1 MSVLIAEQI
10 EKSWGDRHVLR
21 GCTLRIADRDRVALV
36 GGNGSGK
43 STLLGVLAG
52 LHEADVGE
60 VKLRGSVAV
69 LHQRPVLHG
78 ETVADA
84 AAAAVAWHATLLQDY
99 EAALTQG
106 DTGLASELQDQLDHR
121 GWTVDHQVS
130 AVLDKVGAPPAEAKL
145 ASLSGGERRR
155 VALATVLLRQPD
167 LLLLDEPTNHLDADA
182 VEWLQAFLI
191 GYRGAVLLV
200 THDRYLL
207 EAVAER
213 IIEVDEGLCQ
223 GYEGSYADYL
233 IQRAERRARMS
244 VQRDRHLRMIAQEA
258 AWASRSPSARSTKQK
273 ARLQRLD
280 SLRENIPQVTE
291 RTFNFNF
298 TSGIHAG
305 TTLLQVHDV
314 TKRFGDRTLFDKVS
328 FEVRPKERLAI
339 LGANGTGKS
348 TLLKLIQRIYEPD
361 NGKIEKYGRATIGVL
376 DQGRTGL
383 DENDTV
389 LDAAGDGKRII
400 TIGDQ
405 DVAVQ
410 TFLGLF
416 AFPRQMFEQKVAS
429 LSGGERARLLL
440 AKLMLRGHQILLL
453 DEPTN
458 DLDLLTLRVL
468 EEALLGFDGAVVIV
482 SHDRA
487 FVDRVATAVLS
498 FDEDGQVVQYASRV
512 QANAA
517 RDRARKLRAE
527 AAPKP
532 APKPKPKAK
541 QASNRLSFK
550 ERNEL
555 EGLPALLEQKEA
567 SQSEMEAVLAD
578 PATYKERAA
587 EVPELTASL
596 DALVLEIEGLYERWE
611 SLEERA

>member
-21 GCTLRIADRDRVALV
+21 GCNIRVSQRDRAALV
-36 GGNGSGK
+36 GNNGSGK
-43 STLLGVLAG
+43 STLLKILAG
-52 LHEADVGE
+52 IHEPDTGE
-60 VKLRGSVAV
+60 VKLRGTIAV
-69 LHQRPVLHG
+69 LHQRPELSG

-84 AAAAVAWHATLLQDY
+84 AAASVAWHATLLHDY
-99 EAALTQG
+99 EAALVDG
-106 DTGLASELQDQLDHR
+106 NNNLAADLQDQLDHR
-121 GWTVDHQVS
+121 GWTVEHQVS
-130 AVLDKVGAPPAEAKL
+130 SVLGKVGAPPMDAKL
-145 ASLSGGERRR
+145 ASLSGGELRR
-155 VALATVLLRQPD
+155 VALATVLLQQPD
-167 LLLLDEPTNHLDADA
+167 VLLLDEPTNHLDADA

-213 IIEVDEGLCQ
+213 IVEVNEGLCDNYQ
-223 GYEGSYADYL
+223 GSYADYL
-233 IQRAERRARMS
+233 IQRAERRARLS
-244 VQRDRHLRMIAQEA
+244 VKRDRHLRMITQEA

-280 SLRENIPQVTE
+280 TLRENVPQVTD
-291 RTFNFNF
+291 RTFNFSF

-305 TTLLQVHDV
+305 TTLLQIRDL
-314 TKRFGDRTLFDKVS
+314 TKSFGDRTLFDGVN

-339 LGANGTGKS
+339 LGRNGTGKS
-348 TLLKLIQRIYEPD
+348 TLLKLIQNMYPPD
-361 NGKIEKYGRATIGVL
+361 RGSIDKYSRATIGVL
-376 DQGRTGL
+376 DQARTGL
-383 DENDTV
+383 NNTDTV
-389 LDAAGDGKRII
+389 LDAAGDGKRIV

-416 AFPRQMFEQKVAS
+416 AFPRQMFEQKVSS
-429 LSGGERARLLL
+429 LSGGEHARLLL
-440 AKLMLRGHQILLL
+440 AKLMLCGHQILLL

-468 EEALLGFDGAVVIV
+468 EEALLGFDGAVIIV

-498 FDEDGQVVQYASRV
+498 FDEDGQVVQYASRI

-517 RDRARKLRAE
+517 RDRARKAIAE
-527 AAPKP
+527 VTTKTVS
-532 APKPKPKAK
+532 KPKGKAK
-541 QASNRLSFK
+541 KSQSRLSFK
-550 ERNEL
+550 ERSEL
-555 EGLPALLEQKEA
+555 GGLPALLEEKERIRAEKEA
-567 SQSEMEAVLAD
+567 ELGH
-578 PATYKERAA
+578 PNTYKNRSNEIPA
-587 EVPELTASL
+587 LTAELESL
-596 DALVLEIEGLYERWE
+596 VSQVQALYARWE
-611 SLEERA
+611 DLEERA